1 MPADQVPGSG
11 QFLLYPNIPPMLLAG
26 QYVLNAAQAISAT
39 DHAASALPV
48 DDMDVH
54 LDVRSPR
61 FTLPPDQVLS
71 TFPPAESEGSY
82 GSRLP
87 QVVIKRRTLPW
98 ERRVAGAPTN
108 PVTPF
113 LALVVVAEGEAKLVP
128 NVPAADVITRG
139 VTLAGAT
146 DVDVGN
152 CLEIKQ
158 SMVQTIFPTRKDVP
172 LLAHARHVDIND
184 TEMMM
189 GDDDGFLAVVVAN
202 RLPLA
207 GRDAD
212 GNEVPVKYT
221 ACLVNLEGQWDAL
234 LPTAPPPRLTTVFAG
249 LESTVMLS
257 TSGMDKHLMGG
268 PVLTGVVS
276 NAVKPLAP
284 AANLVRE
291 IADVSRDVAASAQ
304 TKTSAGFGS
313 GAGIKGSRVG
323 EVSGVLATEKV
334 RRDAILE
341 ALDPVLRF
349 PVLLHWRFTTTG
361 SATFESLMKGLDSG
375 MLGTIAKKP
384 PADDAGRLPLEL
396 VDTGHVGLEQ
406 KTRRGDS
413 VRAWYRGPFVPHP
426 TDDSPAARLP
436 LAHAADQLRVVIP
449 DGREDLS
456 LASAFEIGRLL
467 ALANP
472 NMVAAL
478 LRWRQLHYVTV
489 RRSRIWAENAALLGS
504 ISGYVATKRVSGNA
518 AVELSRAMLR
528 AVTNK
533 PDDFM
538 GQPRGLVDPGRE
550 LPFSGD
556 PNTLMARAFALPA
569 LRGDPRKI
577 LTTLQDTPVRVAPIT
592 EKVGRVPGAMFT
604 ELDTAILTRTLDTR
618 LDRLV
623 TEAVGKVAGPQS
635 ARKGRRGARGGRT
648 PDGRTPDAL
657 DEVITRLSR
666 DSKGEGDA

>member
-11 QFLLYPNIPPMLLAG
+11 QFLLYPNIAPVLLAG
-26 QYVLNAAQAISAT
+26 QYVLNATQAISAT
-39 DHAASALPV
+39 DHAESTLPV

-61 FTLPPDQVLS
+61 LALPPDQVLS

-98 ERRVAGAPTN
+98 ERRVAGAPVN

-139 VTLAGAT
+139 VTLAGAL

-152 CLEIKQ
+152 CLEIRK
-158 SMVQTIFPTRKDVP
+158 SMVQTIFPTQKDVP
-172 LLAHARHVDIND
+172 LLAHARHVDIDD

-221 ACLVNLEGQWDAL
+221 ACLVNLEGQWNAL
-234 LPTAPPPRLTTVFAG
+234 LPTAPPPRTTTVFAG

-257 TSGMDKHLMGG
+257 TASMDKHVMGG
-268 PVLTGVVS
+268 PVLTGTVS
-276 NAVKPLAP
+276 NAAVGPR
-284 AANLVRE
+284 AASPDRMRE
-291 IADVSRDVAASAQ
+291 IADVQRDVAAASQ
-304 TKTSAGFGS
+304 TKTTAGFGS
-313 GAGIKGSRVG
+313 GGVQKGARVG
-323 EVSGVLATEKV
+323 EVSGVLATERV
-334 RRDAILE
+334 QRDAIFQ
-341 ALDPVLRF
+341 ALDPMLRF

-361 SATFESLMKGLDSG
+361 SATFESLMSTLDSG
-375 MLGTIAKKP
+375 MLGTIAKKA
-384 PADDAGRLPLEL
+384 PAEDAGRLPLEI

-406 KTRRGDS
+406 KTRRGDG

-489 RRSRIWAENAALLGS
+489 RRSRIWNENALFLGA
-504 ISGYVATKRVSGNA
+504 IDGYVATKRVSGNA

-533 PDDFM
+533 PDDFL
-538 GQPRGLVDPGRE
+538 GAPRGLVDPGRA

-556 PNTLMARAFALPA
+556 PNTLMAKAFALPA

-577 LTTLQDTPVRVAPIT
+577 LTTLQQAPVKVAPVT

-604 ELDTAILTRTLDTR
+604 ELDTAILSRSLDTR

-623 TEAVGKVAGPQS
+623 TEAVGKVVVAPAGAKQ
-635 ARKGRRGARGGRT
+635 ARKRTTRG
-648 PDGRTPDAL
+648 GRTPDAL

-666 DSKGEGDA
+666 NGDREKGS